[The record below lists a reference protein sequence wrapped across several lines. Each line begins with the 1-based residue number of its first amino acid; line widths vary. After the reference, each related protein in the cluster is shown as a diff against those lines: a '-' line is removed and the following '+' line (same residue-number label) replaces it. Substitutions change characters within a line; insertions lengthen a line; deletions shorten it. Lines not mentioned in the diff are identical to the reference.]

1 MYTKIN
7 KIVCT
12 KINKNTQTPSTHYV
26 LHNKKKHE
34 INKRNKN
41 SEKYSDLFL
50 LIINSK
56 PYCFAARKSR
66 QTIYFRGCKNNTYM

>member
-1 MYTKIN
+1 MHTKIN

-41 SEKYSDLFL
+41 SEKHSKLFDYLRIFMLETGSDK
-50 LIINSK
+50 II
-56 PYCFAARKSR
+56 C
-66 QTIYFRGCKNNTYM
+66 